1 MVVRLEPRSLI
12 NGVLAKV
19 WSPVPECTQLAWL
32 HLVAGIA
39 LILRPL
45 SVK

>member
-1 MVVRLEPRSLI
+1 MVVRLEPWSLI

-19 WSPVPECTQLAWL
+19 WFTVPECTQLAWL
-32 HLVAGIA
+32 HLVVGIT